1 MLSTWDDNDK
11 KGYDTDIVCS
21 YSIFCGEGVKATEK
35 HCVCWMGGNLEIRFN
50 IIIMKYMQLCKCISL
65 KKSSYLI
72 LCLVV
77 SVKLCSRPG
86 TLEASVSPSEVLN
99 STLGANPAS
108 C

>member
-11 KGYDTDIVCS
+11 KSLDDIVCS

-35 HCVCWMGGNLEIRFN
+35 HCVCWVSGDLEIKFN
-50 IIIMKYMQLCKCISL
+50 IIMKYVQLCKCISL
-65 KKSSYLI
+65 KRSTDLI
-72 LCLVV
+72 LCLVI

-99 STLGANPAS
+99 STLCANPA
-108 C
+108 